1 MLPQT
6 AQTTE
11 SEEKPYRSHAVI
23 RKARRT
29 SPLPER
35 VRGRGTYLG
44 SSVDSSH
51 LHRRQHKIRRTGRH
65 ATPSPVEKVAGTAV
79 KAAPAVAIAG
89 ALVALPQ
96 SAHAEVKTPASATT
110 VTEQAHTTALV
121 KQATRTYRVRSGDT
135 LSEIAARFYHN
146 PARWTWIY
154 AANRSKIHNPNSIF
168 VGEKLTIPYHA
179 PTGTAAYTPRHAKKP
194 QSTVLTSSAK
204 KLSGNLGCSGLEA
217 LWKAAGG
224 APGSAF
230 IAAEIAMAESGGR
243 QYAHSPTNDFG
254 YWQINGVHG
263 AMATY
268 NPIRN
273 AKAAIAIS
281 SNGHNWRA
289 WTTYVTG
296 AYRGRC

>member
-1 MLPQT
+1 
-6 AQTTE
+6 
-11 SEEKPYRSHAVI
+11 
-23 RKARRT
+23 
-29 SPLPER
+29 
-35 VRGRGTYLG
+35 
-44 SSVDSSH
+44 VDSTH
-51 LHRRQHKIRRTGRH
+51 LHRRPRKIRRTGRH
-65 ATPSPVEKVAGTAV
+65 ATPSQVEKVAEKAG

-96 SAHAEVKTPASATT
+96 AAHAEVKTPAKATT

-121 KQATRTYRVRSGDT
+121 KQAAQPASRTYRVRSGDT
-135 LSEIAARFYHN
+135 LSGIAKRFYGN

-154 AANRSKIHNPNSIF
+154 AANRSKIHNPNSIY
-168 VGEKLTIPYHA
+168 VGETLTIPSHA
-179 PTGTAAYTPRHAKKP
+179 PAGATSYSPRHAKKQ

-204 KLSGNLGCSGLEA
+204 KLSGNLSCSGLEA

-254 YWQINGVHG
+254 YWQINGGHG
-263 AMATY
+263 SAMATY
-268 NPIRN
+268 NPVGN

-281 SNGHNWRA
+281 GNGRNWRP

-296 AYRGRC
+296 AYHGRC

>member
-1 MLPQT
+1 M
-6 AQTTE
+6 
-11 SEEKPYRSHAVI
+11 
-23 RKARRT
+23 
-29 SPLPER
+29 
-35 VRGRGTYLG
+35 
-44 SSVDSSH
+44 DSSH
-51 LHRRQHKIRRTGRH
+51 LHRRPHKIRRTGRH
-65 ATPSPVEKVAGTAV
+65 ATPSQVEKVAGTAA

-96 SAHAEVKTPASATT
+96 SAHAEVKTQASATT

-121 KQATRTYRVRSGDT
+121 KQAAQSSRTYAVRSGDT
-135 LSEIAARFYHN
+135 LSGIAKRFYGN
-146 PARWTWIY
+146 PSHWTWIY

-168 VGEKLTIPYHA
+168 VGERLTIPYHKPA
-179 PTGTAAYTPRHAKKP
+179 GTAAYTPRHAKKQ

-204 KLSGNLGCSGLEA
+204 KLSGNLSCSGLEA

-230 IAAEIAMAESGGR
+230 IAAEIAKAESGGR

-254 YWQINGVHG
+254 YWQINAVHG

-268 NPIRN
+268 NPIGN

-281 SNGHNWRA
+281 SNGRNWRP

>member
-1 MLPQT
+1 
-6 AQTTE
+6 
-11 SEEKPYRSHAVI
+11 
-23 RKARRT
+23 
-29 SPLPER
+29 
-35 VRGRGTYLG
+35 
-44 SSVDSSH
+44 VDSSH
-51 LHRRQHKIRRTGRH
+51 LHRRPHKIRRTGRH
-65 ATPSPVEKVAGTAV
+65 ATPSQVEKVAGTAA

-135 LSEIAARFYHN
+135 LSGIAKRFYGN
-146 PARWTWIY
+146 PAHWTWIY

-168 VGEKLTIPYHA
+168 VGEKLTIPYHKPA
-179 PTGTAAYTPRHAKKP
+179 GTAAYTPRHAKKQ

-217 LWKAAGG
+217 LWVAAGG
-224 APGSAF
+224 AKSHAF
-230 IAAEIAMAESGGR
+230 VAAEIAMAESGGR

-281 SNGHNWRA
+281 SNGRNWRP

>member
-1 MLPQT
+1 
-6 AQTTE
+6 
-11 SEEKPYRSHAVI
+11 
-23 RKARRT
+23 
-29 SPLPER
+29 
-35 VRGRGTYLG
+35 
-44 SSVDSSH
+44 VDSSH

-96 SAHAEVKTPASATT
+96 SAHAEVKTQASATT

-135 LSEIAARFYHN
+135 LSGIAARFYHN

-154 AANRSKIHNPNSIF
+154 AANRSKIHNPNNIF

>member
-1 MLPQT
+1 
-6 AQTTE
+6 
-11 SEEKPYRSHAVI
+11 
-23 RKARRT
+23 
-29 SPLPER
+29 
-35 VRGRGTYLG
+35 
-44 SSVDSSH
+44 VDSSH
-51 LHRRQHKIRRTGRH
+51 LHRRPHKIRRTGRH
-65 ATPSPVEKVAGTAV
+65 ATPSQVEKVAGTAA

-96 SAHAEVKTPASATT
+96 SAHAEVKTQASATT

-121 KQATRTYRVRSGDT
+121 KQATRTYRVRSGDA
-135 LSEIAARFYHN
+135 LSGIAKRFYGN
-146 PARWTWIY
+146 PAHWTWIY

-168 VGEKLTIPYHA
+168 VGEKLTIPYHKPA
-179 PTGTAAYTPRHAKKP
+179 GTAAYTPRHAKKQ

-217 LWKAAGG
+217 LWVAAGG
-224 APGSAF
+224 AKSHAF
-230 IAAEIAMAESGGR
+230 VAAEIAMAESGGR

-281 SNGHNWRA
+281 SNGRNWRP

>member
-1 MLPQT
+1 
-6 AQTTE
+6 
-11 SEEKPYRSHAVI
+11 
-23 RKARRT
+23 
-29 SPLPER
+29 
-35 VRGRGTYLG
+35 
-44 SSVDSSH
+44 VDSSH
-51 LHRRQHKIRRTGRH
+51 LHRRPHKIRRTGRH
-65 ATPSPVEKVAGTAV
+65 ATPSQVEKVAGTAA

-96 SAHAEVKTPASATT
+96 SAHAEVKTTASATAVT
-110 VTEQAHTTALV
+110 ERAQTEQALTTALV
-121 KQATRTYRVRSGDT
+121 KQAARTYTVRSGDS
-135 LSEIAARFYHN
+135 LSAIAARFYHN

-154 AANRSKIHNPNSIF
+154 AANRSKIHNPNSIY

-179 PTGTAAYTPRHAKKP
+179 PAGTAAYTPRHAKKP
-194 QSTVLTSSAK
+194 HSTVLTSSAK

-230 IAAEIAMAESGGR
+230 TAAEIAMAESGGR

-268 NPIRN
+268 NPIGN

>member
-1 MLPQT
+1 M
-6 AQTTE
+6 
-11 SEEKPYRSHAVI
+11 
-23 RKARRT
+23 
-29 SPLPER
+29 
-35 VRGRGTYLG
+35 
-44 SSVDSSH
+44 
-51 LHRRQHKIRRTGRH
+51 
-65 ATPSPVEKVAGTAV
+65 
-79 KAAPAVAIAG
+79 AIAG

-110 VTEQAHTTALV
+110 VTEQAQTEQALTTALV
-121 KQATRTYRVRSGDT
+121 KQTAGTYRVRSGDT
-135 LSEIAARFYHN
+135 LSEIAAKFYHN

-154 AANRSKIHNPNSIF
+154 AANRSKIHNPNSIY

-179 PTGTAAYTPRHAKKP
+179 PAGTAAYAPRHAKKP

-204 KLSGNLGCSGLEA
+204 KLSGNLSCSGLEA

-230 IAAEIAMAESGGR
+230 IAAEIAKAESGGR

-263 AMATY
+263 PRMATY
-268 NPIRN
+268 NPIGN

-296 AYRGRC
+296 AYHGRC

>member
-1 MLPQT
+1 M
-6 AQTTE
+6 
-11 SEEKPYRSHAVI
+11 
-23 RKARRT
+23 
-29 SPLPER
+29 
-35 VRGRGTYLG
+35 
-44 SSVDSSH
+44 DSTH
-51 LHRRQHKIRRTGRH
+51 LHRRPRKIRRTGRH
-65 ATPSPVEKVAGTAV
+65 ATPSQVEKVAEKAG

-96 SAHAEVKTPASATT
+96 SAHAEVKTPATATA

-121 KQATRTYRVRSGDT
+121 KKAQPASRTYTVRSGDT
-135 LSEIAARFYHN
+135 LSKIAAKFYGN
-146 PARWTWIY
+146 PAHWTWIY
-154 AANRSKIHNPNSIF
+154 AANRAKIHNPNSIY
-168 VGEKLTIPYHA
+168 VGERLTIPNHA
-179 PTGTAAYTPRHAKKP
+179 PAGTTSYSAKHAKKP
-194 QSTVLTSSAK
+194 ATVLTSSAK

-217 LWKAAGG
+217 LWVAAGG
-224 APGSAF
+224 ARSHAF

-243 QYAHSPTNDFG
+243 QFAHSPTNDFG

-268 NPIRN
+268 NPIGN

-281 SNGHNWRA
+281 GNGSHWGA

>member
-1 MLPQT
+1 M
-6 AQTTE
+6 
-11 SEEKPYRSHAVI
+11 
-23 RKARRT
+23 
-29 SPLPER
+29 
-35 VRGRGTYLG
+35 
-44 SSVDSSH
+44 DSSH
-51 LHRRQHKIRRTGRH
+51 LHRRPPKVRRTGRH
-65 ATPSPVEKVAGTAV
+65 ATPSQVEKVAGTAA

-96 SAHAEVKTPASATT
+96 SAHAEVKTQATATT

-135 LSEIAARFYHN
+135 LSGIAKRFYGN

-168 VGEKLTIPYHA
+168 VGEKLTIPYHK

-217 LWKAAGG
+217 LWVAAGG
-224 APGSAF
+224 AKSHAF

-268 NPIRN
+268 NPI
-273 AKAAIAIS
+273 
-281 SNGHNWRA
+281 
-289 WTTYVTG
+289 
-296 AYRGRC
+296 

>member
-1 MLPQT
+1 
-6 AQTTE
+6 
-11 SEEKPYRSHAVI
+11 
-23 RKARRT
+23 
-29 SPLPER
+29 
-35 VRGRGTYLG
+35 
-44 SSVDSSH
+44 VDSSH
-51 LHRRQHKIRRTGRH
+51 LHRRPHKIRRTGRH
-65 ATPSPVEKVAGTAV
+65 ATPSQVEKVAGTAA

-121 KQATRTYRVRSGDT
+121 KQAVRTYRVRSGDT
-135 LSEIAARFYHN
+135 LSGIAKRFYGN
-146 PARWTWIY
+146 PAHWTWIY

-168 VGEKLTIPYHA
+168 VGEKLTIPYHKPA
-179 PTGTAAYTPRHAKKP
+179 GTAAYTPRHAKKQ

-217 LWKAAGG
+217 LWVAAGG
-224 APGSAF
+224 AKSHAF
-230 IAAEIAMAESGGR
+230 VAAEIAMAESGGR

-281 SNGHNWRA
+281 SNGRNWRP

>member
-1 MLPQT
+1 
-6 AQTTE
+6 
-11 SEEKPYRSHAVI
+11 
-23 RKARRT
+23 
-29 SPLPER
+29 
-35 VRGRGTYLG
+35 
-44 SSVDSSH
+44 VDSSH
-51 LHRRQHKIRRTGRH
+51 LHRRPHKIRRTGRH
-65 ATPSPVEKVAGTAV
+65 ATPSQVEKVAGTAA

-121 KQATRTYRVRSGDT
+121 KQAARTYRVRSGDT
-135 LSEIAARFYHN
+135 LSGIAKRLYGN
-146 PARWTWIY
+146 PAHWTWIY

-168 VGEKLTIPYHA
+168 VGEKLTIPYHK
-179 PTGTAAYTPRHAKKP
+179 PTGTAAYTPRHAKKQ

-217 LWKAAGG
+217 LWVAAGG
-224 APGSAF
+224 AKSHAF
-230 IAAEIAMAESGGR
+230 VAAEIAMAESGGR

-281 SNGHNWRA
+281 SNGRNWRP

>member
-1 MLPQT
+1 
-6 AQTTE
+6 
-11 SEEKPYRSHAVI
+11 
-23 RKARRT
+23 
-29 SPLPER
+29 
-35 VRGRGTYLG
+35 
-44 SSVDSSH
+44 VDSSH
-51 LHRRQHKIRRTGRH
+51 LHRRPHKIRRTGRH
-65 ATPSPVEKVAGTAV
+65 ATPSQVEKVAGTAA

-96 SAHAEVKTPASATT
+96 SAHAEVKTQASATT

-121 KQATRTYRVRSGDT
+121 KQAARTYAVRSGDT
-135 LSEIAARFYHN
+135 LSGIAKRFYGN
-146 PARWTWIY
+146 PSHWTWIY

-168 VGEKLTIPYHA
+168 VGERLTIPYHKPA
-179 PTGTAAYTPRHAKKP
+179 GTAAYTPRHAKKQ

-204 KLSGNLGCSGLEA
+204 KLSGNLSCSGLEA

-230 IAAEIAMAESGGR
+230 IAAEIAKAESGGR

-268 NPIRN
+268 NPIGN

-281 SNGHNWRA
+281 SNGRNWRP

>member
-1 MLPQT
+1 M
-6 AQTTE
+6 
-11 SEEKPYRSHAVI
+11 
-23 RKARRT
+23 
-29 SPLPER
+29 
-35 VRGRGTYLG
+35 
-44 SSVDSSH
+44 DSSH
-51 LHRRQHKIRRTGRH
+51 LHRRPRKIRRTGRH
-65 ATPSPVEKVAGTAV
+65 ATPSQVEKVAGTAA

-135 LSEIAARFYHN
+135 LSGIAKRFYGN
-146 PARWTWIY
+146 PAHWTWIY

-168 VGEKLTIPYHA
+168 VGEKLTIPYHKPA
-179 PTGTAAYTPRHAKKP
+179 GTAAYTPRHAKKQ

-217 LWKAAGG
+217 LWVAAGG
-224 APGSAF
+224 AKSHAF

-281 SNGHNWRA
+281 SNGRNWRP